1 MIFQWYFIDISWC
14 FNDVQWYF
22 IDISWCFMMSQCI
35 SLIFHDFLWSF
46 MISHRSNSQK
56 QWFGFELRIF
66 FSKTKFWRC
75 VVNNQVRSVETLQ
88 VLVQLVQHQ
97 PQNCKN
103 CKKLQTKL
111 PSKTL
116 TVDEDGW
123 CHKTAKIA
131 KKKCKKCRLK
141 LPSNPYR
148 WRGWMMQV
156 HSLNFCPCEA
166 SVVVRRRFWRVT
178 KFTVGSLGMAAAN
191 QRFTFSRSRSS
202 CCNPSQ
208 TPDMAGR
215 APSQD
220 QLLRRC
226 EISGL
231 QS

>member
-1 MIFQWYFIDISWC
+1 MIWLRAAHLFFPRQSSDAVLSITRSDLWKLYKCWC
-14 FNDVQWYF
+14 N
-22 IDISWCFMMSQCI
+22 WCNTS
-35 SLIFHDFLWSF
+35 
-46 MISHRSNSQK
+46 
-56 QWFGFELRIF
+56 
-66 FSKTKFWRC
+66 
-75 VVNNQVRSVETLQ
+75 
-88 VLVQLVQHQ
+88 
-97 PQNCKN
+97 
-103 CKKLQTKL
+103 
-111 PSKTL
+111 
-116 TVDEDGW
+116 
-123 CHKTAKIA
+123 HKTAKIA
-131 KKKCKKCRLK
+131 KICRLNSPQKPLPLMRMDDATKLQKLQKKKCKKCRLK

-178 KFTVGSLGMAAAN
+178 RFTVGSLGMAAAN

-231 QS
+231 QSLDFSSMKSGFPWPCWTLGRWSPWGPWAPLGPLSSGSCTEELAQPAAQPILAA